1 MSAVIL
7 AVLDHPD
14 GDEALLDAAR
24 RLAELCDATR
34 INALLV
40 RTPPEAMVS
49 PSEEVLTAQR
59 EARLRDE
66 EASRATGVRE
76 VFESWAT
83 KLPASIVS

>member
-14 GDEALLDAAR
+14 AARALLDAAR

-59 EARLRDE
+59 EAKLRDE

-76 VFESWAT
+76 VFDSLGSE
-83 KLPASIVS
+83 PA